1 MQTLNTL
8 KLLNLPD
15 LYGNSPQ
22 IYECYW
28 SICKKL
34 GKSFVSKN
42 VVIGSAASP
51 PVWVVAL
58 EENTINLKYY

>member
-15 LYGNSPQ
+15 LYGNSLQ

-28 SICKKL
+28 SIYEKL
-34 GKSFVSKN
+34 GKSFVFKN
-42 VVIGSAASP
+42 VVIGSASKSP
-51 PVWVVAL
+51 SVSSCTGREYDQP
-58 EENTINLKYY
+58 